1 MTKGP
6 NPGSRLFGIFTLLFG
21 SLILLAGVF
30 ADEIGLSTDP
40 ENFGM
45 AQIALAVA
53 GAGISLMGMILVC
66 GFLTISFEILAN
78 FGLFFSSITIFILL
92 IEFILFPNLLTFV
105 PLKYQSFLPEF
116 TRLLAHSSKDARRT
130 VILPC
135 SYPMLKAAEIGS
147 ISELITRATVHF
159 IQGTSFMKLDTDVIS
174 FGRGAQTV
182 LPL

>member
-92 IEFILFPNLLTFV
+92 IEFILISQPSLHLFRSNTKASCLNSRGFWRSRRKMFP
-105 PLKYQSFLPEF
+105 S
-116 TRLLAHSSKDARRT
+116 RT

-135 SYPMLKAAEIGS
+135 SEIPMLKAAEIGS

-159 IQGTSFMKLDTDVIS
+159 IQGTSFMKLSIPT
-174 FGRGAQTV
+174 
-182 LPL
+182 